1 MNTYPPKA
9 SQMTSSSHDRH
20 DNLKA
25 PEIHEHRKPTKR
37 ISLSRVALLL
47 IGTAMIGQVLG
58 FLRTKLINANFDN
71 PHTPLAER
79 AGVYFAAFNIP
90 DLFFYTIAAGA
101 LGVAFMPY
109 LADHLHRGDRRGM
122 WELSASLMNLLALI
136 MLVVGIVIF
145 AFAHPLIH
153 LVAPGLLPEQKQ
165 NAVTLM
171 RFLALN
177 PFLFTISGI
186 MTSAQ
191 QTIGRFFFYA
201 VAPLFYNLSIIASIY
216 VFKGTSVGI
225 VGLGI
230 GALIGGIL
238 QLIIVSIGL
247 VGTDF
252 HWHPKIMWRN
262 KDFRSMLRQLP
273 PRSLDQ
279 GIDQVQSVVD
289 TRFASTIGGATA
301 ISNYNNAFI
310 LHTAPI
316 LLLGTA
322 ISTAAFPRLNERLS
336 QGRPDLFRKD
346 FLHTLRVIIWLT
358 TPVVVVAFFARGY
371 LARLIFSQNAPDIAL
386 VFGFLVV
393 AIFFRTIYSLISRWF
408 YSQKDTVTPLL
419 VSLFTILLNVIL
431 AYALSRPSSYGLPG
445 LAIAQ
450 SVVATVEVTI
460 LFIIM
465 VIRDHRLIDI
475 AFWGAM
481 AKIVSVTGFS
491 VTAAFVTV
499 TLYPLGINDRGFVT
513 LGTKLALIAL
523 ITFSVHIGISA
534 IFDLEEVRPIF
545 RRVRKIVYKSIG
557 QPY

>member
-1 MNTYPPKA
+1 MPIPQVPKPKIVKRVRL
-9 SQMTSSSHDRH
+9 SS
-20 DNLKA
+20 
-25 PEIHEHRKPTKR
+25 
-37 ISLSRVALLL
+37 VALLL

-71 PHTPLAER
+71 PHTPVAQH
-79 AGVYFAAFNIP
+79 AGVYFAAFQIP

-136 MLVVGIVIF
+136 MLVVGVVIF
-145 AFAHPLIH
+145 TCAYPLIH
-153 LVAPGLLPEQKQ
+153 LVAPGLSLEEKH
-165 NAVTLM
+165 NAVSLM
-171 RFLALN
+171 RFLSLT

-186 MTSAQ
+186 ITSTQ

-201 VAPLFYNLSIIASIY
+201 IAPLFYNVSIIASIY
-216 VFKGTSVGI
+216 IFKGTEIGI

-230 GALIGGIL
+230 GALVGGVL
-238 QLIIVSIGL
+238 QLGIVALGL
-247 VGTDF
+247 IGTDF
-252 HWHPKIMWRN
+252 HWHPKIMWHN
-262 KDFRSMLRQLP
+262 KDFKAMLRQLP

-279 GIDQVQSVVD
+279 GIDQFQSVVD
-289 TRFASTIGGATA
+289 TRFASQIGQATSMGAATA
-301 ISNYNNAFI
+301 ISNYNNAYI

-336 QGRPDLFRKD
+336 MGRPDLFRKD
-346 FLHTLRVIIWLT
+346 FLRILRLIVWLT

-393 AIFFRTIYSLISRWF
+393 AIFFRTIYALISRWF
-408 YSQKDTVTPLL
+408 YSQKDTVTPLV
-419 VSLFTILLNVIL
+419 VSIFIILLNIIL
-431 AYALSRPSSYGLPG
+431 AYMLSRPTAYGLPG
-445 LAIAQ
+445 LALAQ
-450 SVVATVEVTI
+450 SIVAAVEVTI
-460 LFIIM
+460 LFSIM
-465 VIRDHRLIDI
+465 MIRDRKLIDWS
-475 AFWGAM
+475 FWGSM
-481 AKIVSVTGFS
+481 TKIISVTGFS
-491 VTAAFVTV
+491 TVAAFATV

-513 LGTKLALIAL
+513 LGTKLALL
-523 ITFSVHIGISA
+523 SLVTFSVHIGISA
-534 IFDLEEVRPIF
+534 IFDLAEIRPVFHRI
-545 RRVRKIVYKSIG
+545 RKLIYKSIG

>member
-1 MNTYPPKA
+1 M
-9 SQMTSSSHDRH
+9 SS
-20 DNLKA
+20 
-25 PEIHEHRKPTKR
+25 
-37 ISLSRVALLL
+37 VALLL
-47 IGTAMIGQVLG
+47 IGTALIGQVLG

-71 PHTPLAER
+71 PQTPLAER

-109 LADHLHRGDRRGM
+109 LADRLHKGDRRGM
-122 WELSASLMNLLALI
+122 WALSASLMNLLALI
-136 MLVVGIVIF
+136 MLAVGLIIF
-145 AFAHPLIH
+145 AFAHPLIG
-153 LVAPGLLPEQKQ
+153 LVAPGLTPDQQ
-165 NAVTLM
+165 HNAATLM

-201 VAPLFYNLSIIASIY
+201 IAPLFYNVSIIISIY
-216 VFKGTSVGI
+216 VFKGTDVGI

-230 GALIGGIL
+230 GALVGGIL
-238 QLIIVSIGL
+238 QLIVVTFGL
-247 VGTDF
+247 IGTDF

-262 KDFRSMLRQLP
+262 RDFQAMLRQLP

-289 TRFASTIGGATA
+289 TRFASTIGGATG
-301 ISNYNNAFI
+301 ISNYNNAYI

-336 QGRPDLFRKD
+336 MGRPDLFRKD
-346 FLHTLRVIIWLT
+346 FLRTLRLIIWLT
-358 TPVVVVAFFARGY
+358 MPVVVVAFFARGY
-371 LARLIFSQNAPDIAL
+371 LARMIFSQNSPEIAL

-408 YSQKDTVTPLL
+408 YSQKDTVTPLV
-419 VSLFTILLNVIL
+419 VSIFVVLFNIVL
-431 AYALSRPSSYGLPG
+431 AYMLSRPSAYGIAG
-445 LAIAQ
+445 LALAQ
-450 SVVATVEVTI
+450 SIVATTEVTI
-460 LFIIM
+460 LFTIM
-465 VIRDHRLIDI
+465 VMRDHKLMDPS
-475 AFWGAM
+475 FWRAI
-481 AKIVSVTGFS
+481 AKIISATGFS
-491 VTAAFVTV
+491 VLTAFTIV

-513 LGTKLALIAL
+513 LGTKLAFLTL
-523 ITFSVHIGISA
+523 VTFSVHIGISA
-534 IFDLEEVRPIF
+534 IFDLEEVRPMF
-545 RRVRKIVYKSIG
+545 KRARKFIYKSIG